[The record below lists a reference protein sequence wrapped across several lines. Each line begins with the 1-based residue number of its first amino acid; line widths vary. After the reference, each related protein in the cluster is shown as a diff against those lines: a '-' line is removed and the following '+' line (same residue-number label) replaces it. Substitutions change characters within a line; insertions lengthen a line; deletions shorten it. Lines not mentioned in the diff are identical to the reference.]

1 MNKLWFPVVIALAV
15 IVGAAIVVRQYG
27 SRQYA
32 APASLEEDVVETAI
46 TEESETG
53 GEVGP
58 TKATQLVSG
67 IQLTVTAPSGNM
79 TVSSSSLTVR
89 GKTAIGAEVFV
100 NDIES
105 KADSSGNFSA
115 TLTLDEGENYI
126 LVVANDS
133 SGNYAEKEFT
143 VTYTP

>member
-1 MNKLWFPVVIALAV
+1 MNKSLFPIVIVLAV
-15 IVGAAIVVRQYG
+15 VVGAAIVVRQYG
-27 SRQYA
+27 SRQPE
-32 APASLEEDVVETAI
+32 PAGLEENAL
-46 TEESETG
+46 ESSSSDERVMEG
-53 GEVGP
+53 SVSP

-67 IQLTVTAPSGNM
+67 IQLAVTSPSGNV

-89 GKTAIGAEVFV
+89 GKTVAGAEVFV
-100 NDIES
+100 NDLET
-105 KADSSGNFSA
+105 KADASGNFSV

-126 LVVANDS
+126 LIVTNDA